1 LVSSIVGGGSSN
13 FSIAFMAQNQNATL
27 DPLLVFHFNAGFA
40 PRVVDLSLVTCC
52 STPSGYNCT
61 DRGMAQA
68 NEYATDALRLSEST
82 LCQSHRL

>member
-1 LVSSIVGGGSSN
+1 MFWFSSIVGGGSSN

-52 STPSGYNCT
+52 STLQGTIVQIEAWPKQTNTPPMLY
-61 DRGMAQA
+61 D
-68 NEYATDALRLSEST
+68 
-82 LCQSHRL
+82 